1 MQKKLIVAAVAGAL
15 AAPLAIAQ
23 SNVTIYGIA
32 DVGVEWGDSGFG
44 NKFRVQSG
52 QASGSRL
59 GFKGSEDLGGGLKA
73 NFTLEMGFALDNG
86 QLTTHNSQ
94 TGNAQPGAAG
104 STVSNTAPTTTGT
117 VIFARQAWAGLSGNF
132 GEVNLGR
139 QYTPLFW
146 VLLNSDPVGA
156 GTGATPFNLYLLGPH
171 TTTLNTQSS
180 RRARSDNS
188 ITYKTPTFGGFN
200 AMALYSTGNENNVNN
215 TAEDDGREWGVNA
228 TWAGGPIWVGLGY
241 QNIDGAVGAG
251 TQNPETK
258 NWALGASYKFGMA
271 KLFASYNAGKGT
283 DNTGAEV
290 QKANVWSIGANI
302 NAGPGYVSVTY
313 TDLNDKLAAN
323 ADARLFGIGYNYP
336 LSKRTDV
343 YAFWSTIRNKSNSNY
358 TIGSAVATN
367 LSLSAAGEDPKALQL
382 GIRHAF

>member
-94 TGNAQPGAAG
+94 TTNSA
-104 STVSNTAPTTTGT
+104 SIIKTAPTTTGT

-171 TTTLNTQSS
+171 ATPPDNTQST

-188 ITYKTPTFGGFN
+188 ITYKTPTIGGFN
-200 AMALYSTGNENNVNN
+200 AWRCIRPATKTTSTTLPRT
-215 TAEDDGREWGVNA
+215 TAASGV
-228 TWAGGPIWVGLGY
+228 
-241 QNIDGAVGAG
+241 
-251 TQNPETK
+251 
-258 NWALGASYKFGMA
+258 
-271 KLFASYNAGKGT
+271 
-283 DNTGAEV
+283 
-290 QKANVWSIGANI
+290 
-302 NAGPGYVSVTY
+302 
-313 TDLNDKLAAN
+313 
-323 ADARLFGIGYNYP
+323 
-336 LSKRTDV
+336 
-343 YAFWSTIRNKSNSNY
+343 
-358 TIGSAVATN
+358 
-367 LSLSAAGEDPKALQL
+367 
-382 GIRHAF
+382 